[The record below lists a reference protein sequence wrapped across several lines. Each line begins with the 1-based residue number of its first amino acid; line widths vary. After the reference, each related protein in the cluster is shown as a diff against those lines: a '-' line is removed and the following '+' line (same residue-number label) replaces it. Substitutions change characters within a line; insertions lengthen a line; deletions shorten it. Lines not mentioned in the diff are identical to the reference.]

1 MRAVVLAGVLVARAA
16 SAGGDVGFMW
26 DAPADC
32 PSVSS
37 IESRVE
43 QRLGRALDPAL
54 EIHIAVTLHDGHFVA
69 KLWLGATERS
79 LTSDRCDAL
88 ADAIA
93 IIVSR
98 VAEEHDAV
106 PRVAS
111 AEVAA
116 EAAAAIVPRVEPVL
130 VHRDLSVAAETHP
143 WSLGVRLSGVSGIGI
158 VPEVGLGAEVAIS
171 ARHDSVLAELAATK
185 WLASGA
191 DRSTSHV
198 DVGLG
203 VTAAR
208 IGWRPENRPLR
219 AWIEGEVGS
228 MDGSGTN
235 LSTTDPGGRWY
246 AAGAGF
252 GVGWPMTP
260 WLRLVG
266 STEALIAIERV
277 RFTESSGAVIFAPSP
292 VSARATVGIEVGW
305 E

>member
-1 MRAVVLAGVLVARAA
+1 MRAVVLAGVLVARVAA
-16 SAGGDVGFMW
+16 AGDAGFLW
-26 DAPADC
+26 DAPAAC
-32 PSVSS
+32 PSMSS
-37 IESRVE
+37 IEARVE

-54 EIHIAVTLHDGHFVA
+54 EIHVAVSQHDGRFVA
-69 KLWLGATERS
+69 KLALGTSERS

-98 VAEEHDAV
+98 VVEERGAI
-106 PRVAS
+106 PRVATPVT
-111 AEVAA
+111 VAA
-116 EAAAAIVPRVEPVL
+116 ASTAPRVEPEA
-130 VHRDLSVAAETHP
+130 VHRDLSVPTVSHP

-171 ARHDSVLAELAATK
+171 ARHASMLAELAATK

-208 IGWRPENRPLR
+208 IGWRPESLPLR
-219 AWIEGEVGS
+219 AWVAGEVGS
-228 MDGSGTN
+228 MDGTGTN
-235 LSTTDPGGRWY
+235 LSSESSGGRWF

-277 RFTESSGAVIFAPSP
+277 RFSESSGAVIYAPSP

>member
-1 MRAVVLAGVLVARAA
+1 
-16 SAGGDVGFMW
+16 MW
-26 DAPADC
+26 DAPAEC

-54 EIHIAVTLHDGHFVA
+54 EIHIAVTQRDGHFVA

-98 VAEEHDAV
+98 VAEEHNAV
-106 PRVAS
+106 PRVAT

-116 EAAAAIVPRVEPVL
+116 EAAAAIVPRVETVQ
-130 VHRDLSVAAETHP
+130 VHRDLAEPAITHP

-171 ARHDSVLAELAATK
+171 ARHNSMLAELAATK

-208 IGWRPENRPLR
+208 VGWRPEVLPLR
-219 AWIEGEVGS
+219 AWVEAEVGS
-228 MDGSGTN
+228 MDGTGTN
-235 LSTTDPGGRWY
+235 LSTSQPNSGRWF

-277 RFTESSGAVIFAPSP
+277 QFIEGSGEVVYAPSP

>member
-1 MRAVVLAGVLVARAA
+1 V
-16 SAGGDVGFMW
+16 
-26 DAPADC
+26 
-32 PSVSS
+32 
-37 IESRVE
+37 
-43 QRLGRALDPAL
+43 
-54 EIHIAVTLHDGHFVA
+54 AVT
-69 KLWLGATERS
+69 E
-79 LTSDRCDAL
+79 
-88 ADAIA
+88 
-93 IIVSR
+93 
-98 VAEEHDAV
+98 V
-106 PRVAS
+106 PRVDP
-111 AEVAA
+111 
-116 EAAAAIVPRVEPVL
+116 IL
-130 VHRDLSVAAETHP
+130 VHRDLAVPALSHP

-171 ARHDSVLAELAATK
+171 ARHNSTLAELAATK

-203 VTAAR
+203 VTSAR
-208 IGWRPENRPLR
+208 VGWRPEDLPLR
-219 AWIEGEVGS
+219 AWVEGEVGS
-228 MDGSGTN
+228 MDGTGTN
-235 LSTTDPGGRWY
+235 LSSTQPNSGRWF

>member
-1 MRAVVLAGVLVARAA
+1 
-16 SAGGDVGFMW
+16 
-26 DAPADC
+26 
-32 PSVSS
+32 
-37 IESRVE
+37 
-43 QRLGRALDPAL
+43 
-54 EIHIAVTLHDGHFVA
+54 
-69 KLWLGATERS
+69 
-79 LTSDRCDAL
+79 
-88 ADAIA
+88 
-93 IIVSR
+93 VSR
-98 VAEEHDAV
+98 VAEEHNAV
-106 PRVAS
+106 PRVAT
-111 AEVAA
+111 EVAA
-116 EAAAAIVPRVEPVL
+116 EAAAAIVPRVETVQ
-130 VHRDLSVAAETHP
+130 VHRDLAEPAITHP

-171 ARHDSVLAELAATK
+171 ARHNSMLAELAATK
-185 WLASGA
+185 WLTSGA

-208 IGWRPENRPLR
+208 VGWRPEELPLR
-219 AWIEGEVGS
+219 AWIAGEVGS

-235 LSTTDPGGRWY
+235 LSTSDPGGRWF

>member
-1 MRAVVLAGVLVARAA
+1 MRAAVLAGVLVARVAA
-16 SAGGDVGFMW
+16 AGDAGFMW
-26 DAPADC
+26 DAPAAC

-54 EIHIAVTLHDGHFVA
+54 EIHIAVTQHEGHFVA

-98 VAEEHDAV
+98 VAEERGSIPRAV
-106 PRVAS
+106 DT
-111 AEVAA
+111 EVAV
-116 EAAAAIVPRVEPVL
+116 AAAASIIPRVEPEA
-130 VHRDLSVAAETHP
+130 VHRDLTVPAVSHP

-171 ARHDSVLAELAATK
+171 ARHNAVLAELAATK

-191 DRSTSHV
+191 DHTNSHV

-208 IGWRPENRPLR
+208 VGWRPEELPLR
-219 AWIEGEVGS
+219 AWIAGEVGS
-228 MDGSGTN
+228 MDGTGTN
-235 LSTTDPGGRWY
+235 LSSTDQGGRWF

-277 RFTESSGAVIFAPSP
+277 KFTDGSGGVVYAPSP